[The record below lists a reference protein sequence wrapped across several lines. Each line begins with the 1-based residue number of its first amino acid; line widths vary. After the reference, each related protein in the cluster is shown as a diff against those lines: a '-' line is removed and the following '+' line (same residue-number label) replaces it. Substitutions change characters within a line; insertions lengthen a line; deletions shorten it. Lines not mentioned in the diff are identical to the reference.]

1 MEDDT
6 ALVKDVVCGM
16 MIDPRPP
23 RRRGRMTGGTSIS
36 AGKAA
41 RKPSTP
47 TRENTA
53 SRRRDHP
60 MGPILVLKMGSTLP
74 SLKSRR
80 GDFDDWVIAGL
91 GRPRNEVAVVDA
103 SAGDPLPRVDGHAGI
118 VVTGSHTM
126 VTERQPWSE
135 RAAVWL
141 RDNVRAGVPVLG
153 ICYGHQLLAHAL
165 GGVVGNNPNG
175 REFGTVEVA
184 MAGTARDDE
193 LLGTLPEKVRVHVG
207 HTQSILQLPP
217 DVYGWHP
224 THGIRTRRCVFP
236 SAWGVQFHPEFDAD
250 IIREYIQTFEAL
262 LREEGQDTEALRRTA
277 ADTPLGGRSSG
288 SFPV

>member
-1 MEDDT
+1 MH
-6 ALVKDVVCGM
+6 
-16 MIDPRPP
+16 
-23 RRRGRMTGGTSIS
+23 RM
-36 AGKAA
+36 
-41 RKPSTP
+41 
-47 TRENTA
+47 
-53 SRRRDHP
+53 
-60 MGPILVLKMGSTLP
+60 LVLKMGSTLP

-91 GRPRNEVAVVDA
+91 GLPRTDVAVVDA
-103 SAGDPLPRVDGHAGI
+103 AGDPLPPVDGPAGI

-135 RAAVWL
+135 RAAAWL

-153 ICYGHQLLAHAL
+153 ICYGHQLLGHAL

-184 MAGTARDDE
+184 MADTARDDA

-217 DVYGWHP
+217 GAVRLASNPWDGNQAV
-224 THGIRTRRCVFP
+224 RFSA

-250 IIREYIQTFEAL
+250 IIREYIMTFETL
-262 LREEGQDTEALRRTA
+262 LRGEGQDTDALRRTA
-277 ADTPLGGRSSG
+277 ADTPFGGAILRQFARLATRQESTAHRDG
-288 SFPV
+288 AAG

>member
-1 MEDDT
+1 
-6 ALVKDVVCGM
+6 
-16 MIDPRPP
+16 
-23 RRRGRMTGGTSIS
+23 
-36 AGKAA
+36 
-41 RKPSTP
+41 
-47 TRENTA
+47 
-53 SRRRDHP
+53 

-217 DVYGWHP
+217 GAVRLASNPWDPNQAV
-224 THGIRTRRCVFP
+224 RFSA

-277 ADTPLGGRSSG
+277 ADTPFGGTILRQFSRLTTRQKSTEWRG
-288 SFPV
+288 GAAG